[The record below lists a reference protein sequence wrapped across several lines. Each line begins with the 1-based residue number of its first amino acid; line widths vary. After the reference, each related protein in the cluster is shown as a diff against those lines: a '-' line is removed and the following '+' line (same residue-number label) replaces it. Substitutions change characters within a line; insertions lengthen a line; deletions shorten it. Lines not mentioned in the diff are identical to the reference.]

1 MADGR
6 QRRVSI
12 ASVAGERP
20 GERRGWFLKKAK
32 TSSSWAKAHH
42 SHRYFVALGHALS
55 YYDGMAD
62 SPQASAALRGVI
74 DLREVK
80 RVRPSGET
88 ALAPAKIFFL
98 SLTRSLLSAL
108 SLSRSRCHRTRAC
121 HRPRPLRSDVCA
133 RAAAGDG
140 RGARRVGSNVGA
152 DAARGCNRAGAP
164 WRE

>member
-108 SLSRSRCHRTRAC
+108 SLSQPMPPHPSMPSTSSS
-121 HRPRPLRSDVCA
+121 PVCSA
-133 RAAAGDG
+133 FAPK
-140 RGARRVGSNVGA
+140 RGTA
-152 DAARGCNRAGAP
+152 
-164 WRE
+164 WL